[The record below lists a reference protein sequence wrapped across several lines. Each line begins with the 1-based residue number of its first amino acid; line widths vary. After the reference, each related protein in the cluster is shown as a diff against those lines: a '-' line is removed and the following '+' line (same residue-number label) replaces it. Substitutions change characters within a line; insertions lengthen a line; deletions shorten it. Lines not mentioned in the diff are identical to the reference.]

1 MPTTTRLESKSTHID
16 ALIEEVK
23 NSGGVCILPSSALE
37 MILSDNRNLKLETH
51 DLNVKVATSI
61 ERVTVAI
68 EKLNECFEASNTQAM
83 NNNNELIQR
92 LDLLIDKVSMNNS
105 LSSTQ
110 EETNVEAE
118 LRRRKDVTEKIIR
131 NEEMSNYY
139 ATLIGEEQPF
149 VRREFRTHVNQNT
162 LESELVHRRQQSID
176 KVNTEI
182 KIMQDRVAEFKQKR
196 DAIEEKIEG
205 YLTTHEDD
213 RTSITERMQTQERTL
228 RDTFQRNSLN
238 KMKEFDNQEKM
249 NSFEYLLKFTSDSLN
264 FRGNASRARNRR
276 APRRRGRGNQQ
287 EY

>member
-1 MPTTTRLESKSTHID
+1 MPTTTRLDSKSAHID
-16 ALIEEVK
+16 TLIEEVK

-51 DLNVKVATSI
+51 DLNVKVTTSI

-118 LRRRKDVTEKIIR
+118 LKRRKDVTEKIIR

-139 ATLIGEEQPF
+139 AALIIEDQPF

-162 LESELVHRRQQSID
+162 SESELVHRRQQSID
-176 KVNTEI
+176 KANTEI

-196 DAIEEKIEG
+196 DAIEEKIER
-205 YLTTHEDD
+205 YLTTHEDV

-228 RDTFQRNSLN
+228 RDTF
-238 KMKEFDNQEKM
+238 
-249 NSFEYLLKFTSDSLN
+249 
-264 FRGNASRARNRR
+264 
-276 APRRRGRGNQQ
+276 
-287 EY
+287 